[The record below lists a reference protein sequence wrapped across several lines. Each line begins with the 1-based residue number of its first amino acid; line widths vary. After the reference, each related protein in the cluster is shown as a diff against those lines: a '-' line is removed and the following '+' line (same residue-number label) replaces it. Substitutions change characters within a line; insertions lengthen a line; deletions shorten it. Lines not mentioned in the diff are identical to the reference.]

1 MFFILLPEDFCWHLP
16 PVEQKLTIGPYQFTS
31 RLILGTGR
39 YASLEL
45 MRECHQAAGTELV
58 TVALRRVPLKSNTPS
73 ILDYIDTTKIQLM
86 PNTSGAYTGREA
98 LRLADLA
105 VAMGMNF
112 LKIEVM
118 GELKTLLPDPVETL
132 EAVRLIRDKY
142 DRQKLLLLVYTSDD
156 PVLALKLLE
165 AGADA
170 IMPAGSPIGSGRGLA
185 NPANLK
191 MILELVDGR
200 VPVIVDAGIGCA
212 SDAAIA
218 METGA
223 DAVLLNTAVAL
234 AQNPLAMARAMKLA
248 VEAGRLSYLAGR
260 MPKKLYA
267 TASSPL

>member
-1 MFFILLPEDFCWHLP
+1 MHAYSVD
-16 PVEQKLTIGPYQFTS
+16 QKLTIGQYQFNS

-45 MRECHQAAGTELV
+45 MRACHQAAETELV
-58 TVALRRVPLKSNTPS
+58 TVALRRVPLKGDTTAS
-73 ILDYIDTTKIQLM
+73 ILDYIDTTKITLM

-105 VAMGMNF
+105 VAMDMTF

-132 EAVRLIRDKY
+132 EAVKLIRDKY
-142 DRQKLLLLVYTSDD
+142 DRQKLLLLVYTNDD

-185 NPANLK
+185 NPANLR
-191 MILELVDGR
+191 MILELVNGR

-234 AQNPLAMARAMKLA
+234 AENPLAMARAMKLA